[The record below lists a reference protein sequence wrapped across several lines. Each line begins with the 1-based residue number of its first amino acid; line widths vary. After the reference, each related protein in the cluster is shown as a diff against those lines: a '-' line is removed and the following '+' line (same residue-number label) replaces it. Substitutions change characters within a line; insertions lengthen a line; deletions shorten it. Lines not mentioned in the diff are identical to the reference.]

1 MEIKFTDSI
10 DSIDPEEWSSIIN
23 SDYPFL
29 KHSFFNALEKSGC
42 IGPESGWNPFY
53 LLLYNQ
59 EKLSGIMPLFLKTN
73 SSGEFVFDWSWAD
86 AFYRHGLPYYP
97 KLVCSIP
104 FTPASGPRLSLINGL
119 DRTKA
124 IKFIIKEVKNL
135 SDKIDISS
143 FHILFPNNKEK
154 KEFTNSGLRL
164 RTSNSFHWFNNKY
177 KNFDN
182 FLNDFT
188 SRQRKNLKKERSKI
202 DSQGITMEKVQGN
215 KITAKMWDN
224 FYSFYQRTYY
234 IRGSKGYLNLNFFKL
249 IGKLMPEALLMILAK
264 NSKGEY
270 VAAALNFLDK
280 ESLYGRYWGS
290 LEDYDSLHFETCYY
304 QGIEYCIK
312 NGLHRFDPGVQGEH
326 KIKRGF
332 CPIETYS
339 LHWIKDEKFKG
350 AIDNFLSKEKKH
362 IQSYNKSCIELLP
375 FKESITKD
383 IYKNGYNIRSRST

>member
-29 KHSFFNALEKSGC
+29 KYSFFNALEKSGC

-59 EKLSGIMPLFLKTN
+59 KKLSGIMPLFLKTN

-154 KEFTNSGLRL
+154 REFTKSGLRL

-177 KNFDN
+177 KNFDD
-182 FLNDFT
+182 FLNDF
-188 SRQRKNLKKERSKI
+188 
-202 DSQGITMEKVQGN
+202 
-215 KITAKMWDN
+215 
-224 FYSFYQRTYY
+224 F
-234 IRGSKGYLNLNFFKL
+234 
-249 IGKLMPEALLMILAK
+249 P
-264 NSKGEY
+264 
-270 VAAALNFLDK
+270 
-280 ESLYGRYWGS
+280 
-290 LEDYDSLHFETCYY
+290 
-304 QGIEYCIK
+304 
-312 NGLHRFDPGVQGEH
+312 H
-326 KIKRGF
+326 KIKIF
-332 CPIETYS
+332 
-339 LHWIKDEKFKG
+339 L
-350 AIDNFLSKEKKH
+350 NFSFSMKR
-362 IQSYNKSCIELLP
+362 NKSCLEDSDKLFI
-375 FKESITKD
+375 
-383 IYKNGYNIRSRST
+383 N

>member
-1 MEIKFTDSI
+1 MFTTIKPHYTTWTSEVLGDTRTSGAPGE
-10 DSIDPEEWSSIIN
+10 DLDKVLEDPEKKNGGRPVPSQATSHGQGFAEGAGSGCDEVLSLI

-29 KHSFFNALEKSGC
+29 KYSFFNALEKSGC

-59 EKLSGIMPLFLKTN
+59 KKLSGIMPLFLKTN

-124 IKFIIKEVKNL
+124 IKYIIKEVKNL

-154 KEFTNSGLRL
+154 REFTNSGLRL

-177 KNFDN
+177 KNFDD

-188 SRQRKNLKKERSKI
+188 SRQRKNLKKETKAPY
-202 DSQGITMEKVQGN
+202 Q
-215 KITAKMWDN
+215 KITV
-224 FYSFYQRTYY
+224 R
-234 IRGSKGYLNLNFFKL
+234 FFL
-249 IGKLMPEALLMILAK
+249 
-264 NSKGEY
+264 
-270 VAAALNFLDK
+270 
-280 ESLYGRYWGS
+280 
-290 LEDYDSLHFETCYY
+290 
-304 QGIEYCIK
+304 
-312 NGLHRFDPGVQGEH
+312 
-326 KIKRGF
+326 
-332 CPIETYS
+332 
-339 LHWIKDEKFKG
+339 
-350 AIDNFLSKEKKH
+350 
-362 IQSYNKSCIELLP
+362 
-375 FKESITKD
+375 
-383 IYKNGYNIRSRST
+383 